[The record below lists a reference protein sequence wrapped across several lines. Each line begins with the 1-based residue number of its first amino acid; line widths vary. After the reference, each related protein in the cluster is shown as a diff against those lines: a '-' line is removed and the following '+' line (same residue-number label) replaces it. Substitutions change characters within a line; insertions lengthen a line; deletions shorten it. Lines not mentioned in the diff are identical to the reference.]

1 MITVAHLIQLRGLM
15 MVFNGNDK
23 ALAAQIG
30 QRKAQAMTISP
41 VGRDDYLD
49 NESAVELT
57 NHDINVMAL
66 RSLLLQASFNY
77 ERMQAGGWLYTL
89 IPALRKIHN
98 NPEDLSSSMKMHM
111 EFINVHPFDVT
122 FLSGLVLAMESSK
135 EKISTI
141 RAVKIAL
148 MGPLGGIGDAL
159 FWLTLLPICAGIGAS
174 LALQGSLFGPIIF
187 LLMFNIVHFALRFG
201 LAHYGYRAGTKA
213 IFLLKTHTK
222 NISHAASIVG
232 MTVVGALVA
241 SYVHLSTPLI
251 MTAGEAKVALQTDV
265 LDKLMPN
272 ILPLGFTLLVYWLMK
287 KNFSPVKLIGVTVV
301 LGILGKL
308 VGFL

>member
-1 MITVAHLIQLRGLM
+1 MA
-15 MVFNGNDK
+15 FNESDQTMK
-23 ALAAQIG
+23 TE
-30 QRKAQAMTISP
+30 KPMAQALTSNP
-41 VGRDDYLD
+41 ADSDDYVD
-49 NESAVELT
+49 TTQGGDLT
-57 NHDINVMAL
+57 TRDINVMAL

-89 IPALRKIHN
+89 IPALRKLHK
-98 NPEDLSSSMKMHM
+98 NPGDLANSMKMHM

-122 FLSGLVLAMESSK
+122 FLSGLVLAMERSK

-174 LALQGSLFGPIIF
+174 LALQGSIFGPIVF
-187 LLMFNIVHFALRFG
+187 LLMFNLVHFTLRFG
-201 LAHYGYRAGTKA
+201 LAHYGYRAGTTA
-213 IFLLKTHTK
+213 ITMLKTHTK

-232 MTVVGALVA
+232 MTVIGALIA
-241 SYVHLSTPLI
+241 SYVHLSTPLV
-251 MTAGEAKVALQTDV
+251 MKAGEAKVALQTDV

-272 ILPLGFTLLVYWLMK
+272 LLPLCFTLLVYWLMK
-287 KNFSPVKLIGVTVV
+287 RGFSPVKLIGITVV
-301 LGILGKL
+301 FGVVGKL

>member
-1 MITVAHLIQLRGLM
+1 MA
-15 MVFNGNDK
+15 FNESDQTMK
-23 ALAAQIG
+23 TE
-30 QRKAQAMTISP
+30 KPMAQALTSNP
-41 VGRDDYLD
+41 ADSDDYVD
-49 NESAVELT
+49 TTQGGDLT
-57 NHDINVMAL
+57 TRDINVMAL

-89 IPALRKIHN
+89 IPALRKLHK
-98 NPEDLSSSMKMHM
+98 NPGDLANSMKMHM

-122 FLSGLVLAMESSK
+122 FLSGLVLAMERSK

-174 LALQGSLFGPIIF
+174 LALQNSIFGPIVF
-187 LLMFNIVHFALRFG
+187 LLMFNTVHFTLRFG
-201 LAHYGYRAGTKA
+201 LAHYGYRAGTTA
-213 IFLLKTHTK
+213 ITMLKTHTK

-232 MTVVGALVA
+232 MTVIGALVA
-241 SYVHLSTPLI
+241 SYVHLSTPLV
-251 MTAGEAKVALQTDV
+251 MKAGEAKVALQNDV

-272 ILPLGFTLLVYWLMK
+272 LLPLCFTLLVYWLMK
-287 KNFSPVKLIGVTVV
+287 RGFSPVKLIGITVV
-301 LGILGKL
+301 FGVVGKL

>member
-1 MITVAHLIQLRGLM
+1 MA
-15 MVFNGNDK
+15 FNDNDE
-23 ALAAQIG
+23 ALAAKAE
-30 QRKAQAMTISP
+30 QRMAQAMATSQ
-41 VGRDDYLD
+41 VERDDYLD
-49 NESAVELT
+49 SESATALT
-57 NHDINVMAL
+57 HRDINVMAL

-89 IPALRKIHN
+89 IPALRKIHKK
-98 NPEDLSSSMKMHM
+98 PEDLSNSMKMHM

-122 FLSGLVLAMESSK
+122 FLSGLVLAMERSK

-213 IFLLKTHTK
+213 IAMLKAHTK

-232 MTVVGALVA
+232 MTVIGALVA

-272 ILPLGFTLLVYWLMK
+272 LLPLSFTLLVYWLMK
-287 KNFSPVKLIGVTVV
+287 KGFSPVKLIGVTVV
-301 LGILGKL
+301 FGVLGKL

>member
-1 MITVAHLIQLRGLM
+1 MA
-15 MVFNGNDK
+15 FNGSDQTMAEK
-23 ALAAQIG
+23 TEKPMAQALATNPAD
-30 QRKAQAMTISP
+30 S
-41 VGRDDYLD
+41 DDYVD
-49 NESAVELT
+49 TTQGGDLT
-57 NHDINVMAL
+57 TRDINVMAL

-89 IPALRKIHN
+89 IPALRKLHK
-98 NPEDLSSSMKMHM
+98 NPGDLTNSMKMHM

-122 FLSGLVLAMESSK
+122 FLSGLVLAMERSK

-141 RAVKIAL
+141 RAVKVAL

-174 LALQGSLFGPIIF
+174 LALQGSIFGPIVF
-187 LLMFNIVHFALRFG
+187 LLMFNLVHFTLRFG
-201 LAHYGYRAGTKA
+201 LAHYGYRAGTTA
-213 IFLLKTHTK
+213 ITMLKTHTK

-232 MTVVGALVA
+232 MTVIGALIA
-241 SYVHLSTPLI
+241 SYVHLSTPLV
-251 MTAGEAKVALQTDV
+251 MKAGEAKVALQTDV

-272 ILPLGFTLLVYWLMK
+272 LLPLCFTLLVYWLMK
-287 KNFSPVKLIGVTVV
+287 RGFSPVKLIGITVV
-301 LGILGKL
+301 FGVVGKL

>member
-1 MITVAHLIQLRGLM
+1 MA
-15 MVFNGNDK
+15 FNDTDTAMADK
-23 ALAAQIG
+23 AEK
-30 QRKAQAMTISP
+30 RMAQALATSQ
-41 VGRDDYLD
+41 VEQDDYQD
-49 NESAVELT
+49 SMPGEALT
-57 NHDINVMAL
+57 KGDLNRMAL

-89 IPALRKIHN
+89 IPGLRKIHK
-98 NPEDLSSSMKMHM
+98 NPQDLGNSMKMHM

-122 FLSGLVLAMESSK
+122 LLSGLVLAMERNK

-141 RAVKIAL
+141 RAVKVAL

-174 LALQGSLFGPIIF
+174 LALQGSLFGPIVF
-187 LLMFNIVHFALRFG
+187 LLLFNIVHFGLRFG
-201 LAHYGYRAGTKA
+201 LAHYGYRAGVNA
-213 IFLLKTHTK
+213 LALLKTHTK

-232 MTVVGALVA
+232 MTVIGALVA
-241 SYVHLSTPLI
+241 SYVRFSTPVVVN
-251 MTAGEAKVALQTDV
+251 AGKASVALQKDV

-272 ILPLGFTLLVYWLMK
+272 LLPLCFTLLVFWLMK
-287 KNFSPVKLIGVTVV
+287 KGFSPVKLIGLTVV
-301 LGILGKL
+301 LGIVGKF

>member
-1 MITVAHLIQLRGLM
+1 MA
-15 MVFNGNDK
+15 FNESDQTMK
-23 ALAAQIG
+23 TE
-30 QRKAQAMTISP
+30 KPMAQALTSNP
-41 VGRDDYLD
+41 ADSDDYVD
-49 NESAVELT
+49 TTQGGDLT
-57 NHDINVMAL
+57 TRDINVMAL

-89 IPALRKIHN
+89 IPALRKLHK
-98 NPEDLSSSMKMHM
+98 NPGDLANSMKMHM

-122 FLSGLVLAMESSK
+122 FLSGLVLAMERSK

-174 LALQGSLFGPIIF
+174 LALQGSIFGPIVF
-187 LLMFNIVHFALRFG
+187 LLMFNTVHFTLRFG
-201 LAHYGYRAGTKA
+201 LAHYGYRAGTTA
-213 IFLLKTHTK
+213 ITMLKTHTK

-232 MTVVGALVA
+232 MTVIGALIA
-241 SYVHLSTPLI
+241 SYVHLSTPLV
-251 MTAGEAKVALQTDV
+251 MKAGEAKVALQTDV

-272 ILPLGFTLLVYWLMK
+272 LLPLCFTLLVYWLMK
-287 KNFSPVKLIGVTVV
+287 RGFSPVKLIGITVV
-301 LGILGKL
+301 FGVVGKL

>member
-1 MITVAHLIQLRGLM
+1 MA
-15 MVFNGNDK
+15 FNGSDEEMANKSEQRMAQALATSQVESDDYIDTTPGK
-23 ALAAQIG
+23 AL
-30 QRKAQAMTISP
+30 IS
-41 VGRDDYLD
+41 Y
-49 NESAVELT
+49 
-57 NHDINVMAL
+57 DINVMAL

-98 NPEDLSSSMKMHM
+98 NPQDLANSMKMHM

-122 FLSGLVLAMESSK
+122 FLSGLVLAMERGK

-141 RAVKIAL
+141 RAVKVAL

-174 LALQGSLFGPIIF
+174 LALQGSIFGPIVF
-187 LLMFNIVHFALRFG
+187 LLLFNIVHFALRFG
-201 LAHYGYRAGTKA
+201 LAHYGYQAGTKA
-213 IFLLKTHTK
+213 IAILKTHTR

-232 MTVVGALVA
+232 MTVIGALVA

-251 MTAGEAKVALQTDV
+251 LKAGEAKVALQTDV

-272 ILPLGFTLLVYWLMK
+272 LLPLAFTLIVYGFLK
-287 KNFSPVKLIGVTVV
+287 RGFSAVKMIGIT
-301 LGILGKL
+301 ILFGLAGKL

>member
-1 MITVAHLIQLRGLM
+1 MA
-15 MVFNGNDK
+15 FNGSDEEMAKKSEKRMAQALATSQVESDDYIDTTPGK
-23 ALAAQIG
+23 AL
-30 QRKAQAMTISP
+30 TS
-41 VGRDDYLD
+41 Y
-49 NESAVELT
+49 
-57 NHDINVMAL
+57 DINVMAL

-89 IPALRKIHN
+89 IPALRKIHK
-98 NPEDLSSSMKMHM
+98 NPQDLANSMKMHM

-122 FLSGLVLAMESSK
+122 FLSGLVLAMERSK

-141 RAVKIAL
+141 RAVKVAL

-174 LALQGSLFGPIIF
+174 LALQGSIFGPIVF
-187 LLMFNIVHFALRFG
+187 LLLFNIVHFALRFG
-201 LAHYGYRAGTKA
+201 LAHYGYQAGTKA
-213 IFLLKTHTK
+213 IAILKTHTK

-232 MTVVGALVA
+232 MTVIGALVA
-241 SYVHLSTPLI
+241 SYVHLSTPLVLK
-251 MTAGEAKVALQTDV
+251 AGEAKVALQTDV

-272 ILPLGFTLLVYWLMK
+272 LLPLAFTLIVYGFLK
-287 KNFSPVKLIGVTVV
+287 RGFSPVKMIGIT
-301 LGILGKL
+301 ILFGLAGKL

>member
-1 MITVAHLIQLRGLM
+1 MA
-15 MVFNGNDK
+15 FNGSDEEMANK
-23 ALAAQIG
+23 SEQRMAQALATSQVE
-30 QRKAQAMTISP
+30 S
-41 VGRDDYLD
+41 DDYID
-49 NESAVELT
+49 TTPGKAITSY
-57 NHDINVMAL
+57 DINVMSL

-98 NPEDLSSSMKMHM
+98 NPQDLANSMKMHM

-122 FLSGLVLAMESSK
+122 FLSGLVLAMERGK

-141 RAVKIAL
+141 RAVKVAL

-174 LALQGSLFGPIIF
+174 LALQGSIFGPIVF
-187 LLMFNIVHFALRFG
+187 LLLFNIVHFALRFG
-201 LAHYGYRAGTKA
+201 LAHYGYQAGTKA
-213 IFLLKTHTK
+213 ITILKTHTR

-232 MTVVGALVA
+232 MTVIGALVA

-251 MTAGEAKVALQTDV
+251 LKAGEAKVALQTDV

-272 ILPLGFTLLVYWLMK
+272 LLPLAFTLIVYGFLK
-287 KNFSPVKLIGVTVV
+287 RGFSAVKMIGIT
-301 LGILGKL
+301 ILFGLAGKL

>member
-1 MITVAHLIQLRGLM
+1 MA
-15 MVFNGNDK
+15 FNGSDEEMANKSEQRMAQALATSQVESDDYIDTTPGK
-23 ALAAQIG
+23 AL
-30 QRKAQAMTISP
+30 TS
-41 VGRDDYLD
+41 Y
-49 NESAVELT
+49 
-57 NHDINVMAL
+57 DINVMAL

-98 NPEDLSSSMKMHM
+98 NPQDLANSMKMHM

-122 FLSGLVLAMESSK
+122 FLSGLVLAMERGK

-141 RAVKIAL
+141 RAVKVAL

-159 FWLTLLPICAGIGAS
+159 FWLTLLPISAGIGAS
-174 LALQGSLFGPIIF
+174 LALQGSIFGPIVF
-187 LLMFNIVHFALRFG
+187 LLLFNIVHFALRFG
-201 LAHYGYRAGTKA
+201 LAHYGYQAGTKA
-213 IFLLKTHTK
+213 IAILKTHTR

-232 MTVVGALVA
+232 MTVIGALVA

-251 MTAGEAKVALQTDV
+251 LKAGEAKVALQSDV

-272 ILPLGFTLLVYWLMK
+272 LLPLAFTLIVYGFLK
-287 KNFSPVKLIGVTVV
+287 RGFSAVKMIGIT
-301 LGILGKL
+301 ILFGLAGKL

>member
-1 MITVAHLIQLRGLM
+1 MA
-15 MVFNGNDK
+15 FNRADEEMAKKSEKRMAQALATSQVESDDYIDTTPGK
-23 ALAAQIG
+23 AL
-30 QRKAQAMTISP
+30 TS
-41 VGRDDYLD
+41 Y
-49 NESAVELT
+49 
-57 NHDINVMAL
+57 DINVMAL

-89 IPALRKIHN
+89 IPALRKIHK
-98 NPEDLSSSMKMHM
+98 NPQDLANSMKMHM

-122 FLSGLVLAMESSK
+122 FLSGLVLAMERSK

-141 RAVKIAL
+141 RAVKVAL

-174 LALQGSLFGPIIF
+174 LALQGSIFGPIVFF
-187 LLMFNIVHFALRFG
+187 LLFNIVNFALRFG
-201 LAHYGYRAGTKA
+201 LAHYGYQAGTKA
-213 IFLLKTHTK
+213 IAILKTHTK

-232 MTVVGALVA
+232 MTVIGALVA
-241 SYVHLSTPLI
+241 SYVHLSTPLVLK
-251 MTAGEAKVALQTDV
+251 AGEAKVALQTDV

-272 ILPLGFTLLVYWLMK
+272 LLPLAFTLIVYVFLK
-287 KNFSPVKLIGVTVV
+287 RGFSPVKMIGIT
-301 LGILGKL
+301 ILFGLAGKL

>member
-1 MITVAHLIQLRGLM
+1 MA
-15 MVFNGNDK
+15 FNDTDAAMAAKAENRMAQ
-23 ALAAQIG
+23 ALATSQVE
-30 QRKAQAMTISP
+30 Q
-41 VGRDDYLD
+41 DDYQD
-49 NESAVELT
+49 TIPSEDLT
-57 NHDINVMAL
+57 NGDLNRMAW

-89 IPALRKIHN
+89 IPGLRKIHK
-98 NPEDLSSSMKMHM
+98 NPQDLSNSMKMHM

-122 FLSGLVLAMESSK
+122 FLSGLVLAMERNK

-141 RAVKIAL
+141 RAVKVAL

-187 LLMFNIVHFALRFG
+187 LLLFNIVHFGLRFG
-201 LAHYGYRAGTKA
+201 LAHYGYRAGTSA
-213 IFLLKTHTK
+213 LTLLKKHTK
-222 NISHAASIVG
+222 KIAHAASIVG
-232 MTVVGALVA
+232 MTVIGALVA
-241 SYVHLSTPLI
+241 SYVHLSTPVVI
-251 MTAGEAKVALQTDV
+251 NAGKASVALQKDV

-272 ILPLGFTLLVYWLMK
+272 LLPLCFTLLVFWLMK
-287 KNFSPVKLIGVTVV
+287 KGFSPIKLIGLTVV
-301 LGILGKL
+301 IGIVGKF

>member
-1 MITVAHLIQLRGLM
+1 MA
-15 MVFNGNDK
+15 FNGSDEEMANKSEQRMAQALATSQVESDDYIDSTPGK
-23 ALAAQIG
+23 AL
-30 QRKAQAMTISP
+30 TS
-41 VGRDDYLD
+41 Y
-49 NESAVELT
+49 
-57 NHDINVMAL
+57 DINVMAL

-98 NPEDLSSSMKMHM
+98 NPQDLANSMKMHM

-122 FLSGLVLAMESSK
+122 FLSGLVLAMERGK

-141 RAVKIAL
+141 RAVKVAL

-174 LALQGSLFGPIIF
+174 IALQGSIFGPIVF
-187 LLMFNIVHFALRFG
+187 LLLFNIVHFALRFG
-201 LAHYGYRAGTKA
+201 LAHYGYQAGTKA
-213 IFLLKTHTK
+213 IAILKTHTR

-232 MTVVGALVA
+232 MTVIGALVA

-251 MTAGEAKVALQTDV
+251 LKAGEAKVALQTDV

-272 ILPLGFTLLVYWLMK
+272 LLPLAFTLIVYGFLK
-287 KNFSPVKLIGVTVV
+287 RGFSAVKMIGIT
-301 LGILGKL
+301 ILFGLAGKL